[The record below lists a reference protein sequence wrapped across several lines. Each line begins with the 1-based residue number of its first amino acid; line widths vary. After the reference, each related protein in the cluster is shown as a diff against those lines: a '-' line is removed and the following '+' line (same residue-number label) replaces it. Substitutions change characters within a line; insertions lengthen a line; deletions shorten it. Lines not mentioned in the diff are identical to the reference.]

1 MRTAST
7 GCYAAPVLQAPPPL
21 SLDQAKTFRALEA
34 ARSDLG
40 TYLRLSW
47 PFVNP
52 GTPFVPGWHLDAMAE
67 HLRAVT
73 DGHIRR
79 LLINVG
85 PGYSKTSLVSIAWPT
100 WEWLQFPHYRYLCA
114 SHSQPLS
121 EDINKQRRDLVSS
134 TFYRQGMRPGWALT
148 EAGVR
153 RIANNKQGSMVAVS
167 VGGAVTGRHGDRQIM
182 DDPLDAR
189 GAWTAKLRDHVE
201 WWHSVFKSRIR
212 DGGATVLV
220 TQRLAGSDLSGD
232 LQDRVEDGAA
242 PWTVLRLE
250 ERYDG
255 GCTTVWQVPRGGAF
269 PSERPWLSVLPT
281 SAGGAEVTFRDPRAT
296 GEVLCPGRH
305 DDAAVRELWAEMSAA
320 TVAAQRQQNPRRGI
334 GSIFPLDAWRFWHH
348 DAARA
353 AALGCV
359 HLPSSFDAWC
369 GAFDT
374 TFQGEL
380 SSDFFVGIVGAS
392 RGAYL
397 FVHGLVHRRAD
408 FRQARTIV
416 RDFAATWPA
425 CDRWLLEKSANG
437 FAIYSDLREIV
448 PGLRYVVAEKSK
460 MQRADAVSPLT
471 EARQVFLPHPEI
483 AGFDVQGFLEEMAD
497 FPGGKHDDRTDGFM
511 HLAQWHL
518 DFRRKGD
525 DLDLPEIR
533 SALPEAVAGP
543 PPGPEGLPAVRH
555 ALGLPPVVSL
565 ALRGMQRARGRA
577 LREAMRRGVPGAEE
591 VSSRIGTPGRH
602 PGIWAPDGDG

>member
-153 RIANNKQGSMVAVS
+153 HIANNKQGSMVAVS
-167 VGGAVTGRHGDRQIM
+167 VGGSVTGRHGDRQIM

-189 GAWTAKLRDHVE
+189 GAWTAALRDHVE

-212 DGGATVLV
+212 DGGATVLI
-220 TQRLAGSDLSGD
+220 TQRLAG
-232 LQDRVEDGAA
+232 
-242 PWTVLRLE
+242 
-250 ERYDG
+250 
-255 GCTTVWQVPRGGAF
+255 
-269 PSERPWLSVLPT
+269 
-281 SAGGAEVTFRDPRAT
+281 
-296 GEVLCPGRH
+296 
-305 DDAAVRELWAEMSAA
+305 
-320 TVAAQRQQNPRRGI
+320 
-334 GSIFPLDAWRFWHH
+334 
-348 DAARA
+348 
-353 AALGCV
+353 
-359 HLPSSFDAWC
+359 
-369 GAFDT
+369 
-374 TFQGEL
+374 
-380 SSDFFVGIVGAS
+380 
-392 RGAYL
+392 
-397 FVHGLVHRRAD
+397 
-408 FRQARTIV
+408 
-416 RDFAATWPA
+416 RDF
-425 CDRWLLEKSANG
+425 
-437 FAIYSDLREIV
+437 
-448 PGLRYVVAEKSK
+448 
-460 MQRADAVSPLT
+460 
-471 EARQVFLPHPEI
+471 
-483 AGFDVQGFLEEMAD
+483 
-497 FPGGKHDDRTDGFM
+497 
-511 HLAQWHL
+511 
-518 DFRRKGD
+518 
-525 DLDLPEIR
+525 
-533 SALPEAVAGP
+533 
-543 PPGPEGLPAVRH
+543 
-555 ALGLPPVVSL
+555 
-565 ALRGMQRARGRA
+565 
-577 LREAMRRGVPGAEE
+577 
-591 VSSRIGTPGRH
+591 
-602 PGIWAPDGDG
+602 